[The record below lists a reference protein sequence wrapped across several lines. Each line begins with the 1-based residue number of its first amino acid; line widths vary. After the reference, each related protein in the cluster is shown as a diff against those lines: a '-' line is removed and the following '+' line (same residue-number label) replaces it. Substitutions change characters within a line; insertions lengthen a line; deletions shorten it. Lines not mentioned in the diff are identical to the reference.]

1 MSIRRHHPNDTATAF
16 LTGIGLRN
24 FKSVPQCDVP
34 IGPLTVVTGA
44 NSSGKS
50 SLLQVVLA
58 LTQMSRRRI
67 SGGRLQLNDDLTRLG
82 TFASL
87 KHQRACEDTPIAIKT
102 EYSVSR
108 QDLQT
113 ALAGEHASRNVLDPD
128 RADVDSRT
136 PMSWTIEMDAAVD
149 DQAGSARI
157 SAIEVRAAGE
167 DVNLTARVERSSN
180 LSRLGRV
187 QGPRGER
194 QAYAYS
200 GYVSSGSSSDRVDD
214 ARIESAQIRVLYEET
229 PELMQVAQNFIGWL
243 KVLDVGDST
252 VAEDFD
258 LADPD
263 FREDIR
269 WYIRQTIEEDRE
281 ILGASLIDPDEFYW
295 DLVLDAARDMRMGR
309 PVTDRFRAFVE
320 LLGSTDRLLVRQEI
334 LESYFEAME
343 QIETGK
349 RSGLEPVATSGELRA
364 VQDVCAS
371 YLASSVYYV
380 GPLRNPPNA
389 PFPTAPDPDS
399 GNVGAAGEHVAAVL
413 QANGAIER
421 AFPQPTS
428 LEEYPPDESRALDDA
443 VNQWLRYLGLADSM
457 TVREDTPLV
466 LGVSITPPGLQ
477 NPVPL
482 GSVGVGVSQVLPVIV
497 QCLTAG
503 PGALVILEQPELHLH
518 PAAQQRLADFLIA
531 CTNWGQRFLIE
542 SHSEHLVL
550 RLRRRIAEDQSD
562 SLRDQV
568 VILFAERDNVGDTT
582 YREVEV
588 TESGGVLEWPQGFFD
603 QGPDDAH
610 RLLVAA
616 ANRASGSD
624 G

>member
-1 MSIRRHHPNDTATAF
+1 MSTRTHQPQDTATAF
-16 LTGIGLRN
+16 LTGIGFRN
-24 FKSVPQCDVP
+24 FKSVPYCDVP

-67 SGGRLQLNDDLTRLG
+67 SGGRFQLNDDLTRLG

-87 KHQRACEDTPIAIKT
+87 KHQRACEDAPVAIKT
-102 EYSVSR
+102 EYSVRSEGIPSAR
-108 QDLQT
+108 
-113 ALAGEHASRNVLDPD
+113 AGDHASRNDLDPD
-128 RADVDSRT
+128 RADANSRT
-136 PMSWTIEMDAAVD
+136 PVSWIIEMDSAVK

-157 SAIEVRAAGE
+157 SAIELRAAGE
-167 DVNLTARVERSSN
+167 DLDLTARVERSSN
-180 LSRLGRV
+180 LSKMV
-187 QGPRGER
+187 SNYGPRDER

-200 GYVSSGSSSDRVDD
+200 GYVSSGSSRDRVDD
-214 ARIESAQIRVLYEET
+214 TRIESAQIQVVYEET
-229 PELMQVAQNFIGWL
+229 PEVTQVAQNVIGWL
-243 KVLDVGDST
+243 KVLEVGDSSDT
-252 VAEDFD
+252 EDID
-258 LADPD
+258 LADLD
-263 FREDIR
+263 AREDIR

-281 ILGASLIDPDEFYW
+281 TLGANLIDPDEFYW
-295 DLVLDAARDMRMGR
+295 DLVFDAARDMRMGR
-309 PVTDRFRAFVE
+309 PVTHRFRTFVE
-320 LLGSTDRLLVRQEI
+320 LLGSTDLLLVTREI
-334 LESYFEAME
+334 LELYFETME
-343 QIETGK
+343 EIEAGK
-349 RSGLEPVATSGELRA
+349 ISGLEPVATSGELRA

-380 GPLRNPPNA
+380 GPLRNSPNA

-399 GNVGAAGEHVAAVL
+399 GDVGTSGEHVAAVL
-413 QANGAIER
+413 QAKGAVER
-421 AFPQPTS
+421 AFPRPPS
-428 LEEYPPDESRALDDA
+428 LEEHRPDESRALNCT

-457 TVREDTPLV
+457 TVQEDTPLV

-477 NPVPL
+477 HPVPL

-497 QCLTAG
+497 QCLVAG
-503 PGALVILEQPELHLH
+503 PGALIILEQPELHLH

-531 CTNWGQRFLIE
+531 CTDWGQRFLIE

-550 RLRRRIAEDQSD
+550 RLRRRIAEDESD

-568 VILFAERDNVGDTT
+568 VILFAERDEQGDTT
-582 YREVEV
+582 YRHVEV
-588 TESGGVLEWPQGFFD
+588 TETGGVLEWPEGFFD

-616 ANRASGSD
+616 ANRQKQASD
-624 G
+624 